1 MKVSEI
7 TVDTLKEWL
16 GVSDGEDSAL
26 SMVLSAAVKTAASY
40 SGLTEAELDEH
51 EDITIAVL
59 GICND
64 FYNANRP
71 EWDKN
76 GINRMSES
84 LLKMHAKNYL

>member
-26 SMVLSAAVKTAASY
+26 SIVLSSAVKTAVSY
-40 SGLTEAELDEH
+40 SGLTETELDDH

-76 GINRMSES
+76 GINHMSES

>member
-16 GVSDGEDSAL
+16 GVSDGDEKSL
-26 SMVLSAAVKTAASY
+26 ELVLSAAIGAAVDY
-40 SGLTEAELDEH
+40 SGLTKSELDRY